1 MFTKTALQ
9 QEEVQVSTI
18 SQLNHIEH
26 REGKETLDSIVYVFC
41 TDCEEVAEGIAGW
54 MAQRTGR

>member
-9 QEEVQVSTI
+9 QENVQVSTL
-18 SQLNHIEH
+18 SQPHHIEH

-41 TDCEEVAEGIAGW
+41 TDCGAVAEGIAGW
-54 MAQRTGR
+54 MARRTGR